1 MQALSNKRVIAASL
15 VIGGFLASLSAA
27 LGAEAGAPGGDAH
40 RSVQFNRDIRPLF
53 ANHCT
58 ACHGGVKAAGNVSF
72 LYRDRAIA
80 RGKSGAPAVVPGEP
94 ERSEVIRRVT
104 STDPEELMPKPDH
117 GPRLSSQEVE
127 TLRRWIQ
134 EGAKWSEHWS
144 FVPPEEPARPSLK
157 NLGWAR
163 SRADEFILAKLE
175 AEGLSPTPEATPAQW
190 LRRVSLDLIGLPPS
204 LESYRQFRTHFA
216 RDPEL
221 ARQEAVDRLLASPSF
236 GERWAAMWLDLARYS
251 DTYGFEKD
259 PYREIWP
266 WRDWVIRAFNADL
279 PYDSFTIAQLAGDL
293 LDAPTADQILATAFH
308 RNTQNNTEGGTDDE
322 EYRTVAVL
330 DRVNTTWTAWQA
342 TTFGCVQCH
351 SHPYDPFPQADYYRF
366 AALFNSTE
374 DCDQDDDFP
383 RMLFPKDRSR
393 RDEAIGRQRE
403 LREQRELLNTE
414 GLAVAGKVQDWQPL
428 RPSMLETS
436 GGVLELAPDGRIQA
450 SGTLPI
456 SVTYRLRL
464 PATAGMTAIR
474 IEIHPDSN
482 DPRKAPERGQ
492 IFSKLSA
499 SLISVG
505 VSTQS
510 VRLKEVIVDYL
521 AGPRD
526 PQRVIEA
533 GGGGGFGSFPVMTTP
548 RVGYVVLEAPLEVQ
562 GNPVLQLTIE
572 HGIAANSIQG
582 CALRNFALSYSKD
595 QRLTDFVTFPTRLLA
610 WGRWKEGQQR
620 LGEFSGSRVPVLVQR
635 STSARRETRTFIR
648 GNRSTL
654 GDLVEAGIPEVVAP
668 PKLDHPPTR
677 LDMARW
683 LVGDQNPLAARVL
696 ANRLWAE
703 LFGRGIVETLEDFG
717 TSGSRP
723 THPELLDHLALRLRG
738 ELRWSIKKFLRELVL
753 SATYA
758 QSAKCSPESLER
770 DPANRFYARGPRARL
785 TAEMVRDQALMVSGQ
800 LAAKQFGNPVYP
812 PQPEGIWST
821 VYSGESWKTSQGAD
835 RFRRSIYTYH
845 RRTSG
850 YPTFLTFDAPTRDSC
865 TARRI
870 PSNTPLQAL
879 VTLNDPAFVELAQS
893 MAARMESAAS
903 TPKARIVYGAQLL
916 TLESPPNPMVESLL
930 NLYDS
935 ALADY
940 RADLASSEKL
950 GPSPERA
957 ALVLVANTLLNLD
970 PFVVR

>member
-1 MQALSNKRVIAASL
+1 MA
-15 VIGGFLASLSAA
+15 FLGPAM
-27 LGAEAGAPGGDAH
+27 GAESVTPGGDAH

-53 ANHCT
+53 AKHCT

-80 RGKSGAPAVVPGEP
+80 QGKSGAPAVVPGGP

-104 STDPEELMPKPDH
+104 STDPDELMPKPDH
-117 GPRLSSQEVE
+117 GPRLSPEEVG
-127 TLRRWIQ
+127 TLTRWIQ

-157 NLGWAR
+157 NRLWSR
-163 SRADEFILAKLE
+163 TRADEFILTRLE
-175 AEGLSPTPEATPAQW
+175 AEGLSPSAEATPAQW
-190 LRRVSLDLIGLPPS
+190 LRRVSLDLTGLPPS
-204 LESYRQFRTHFA
+204 LEFYQQFNACYA

-221 ARQEAVDRLLASPSF
+221 ARQEAVDRLLASPNF

-279 PYDSFTIAQLAGDL
+279 PYDAFTIAQLAGDL

-366 AALFNSTE
+366 AAFFNSTE

-383 RMLFPKDRSR
+383 RILFPKEGSR
-393 RDEAIGRQRE
+393 REEAVGRQRE
-403 LREQRELLNTE
+403 LRGQRELLNSE
-414 GLAVAGKVQDWQPL
+414 GLVVAAKVQDWKPL
-428 RPSMLETS
+428 LPSTLESS
-436 GGVLELAPDGRIQA
+436 GGSLNLASDGRIHA

-456 SVTYRLRL
+456 SVTYRLKL
-464 PATAGMTAIR
+464 PAIAGMTAIR

-482 DPRKAPERGQ
+482 DPRKVPERGQ

-499 SLISVG
+499 ALVSAG

-526 PQRVIEA
+526 PQRVIET
-533 GGGGGFGSFPVMTTP
+533 GGGGGFGSYPVMTTP

-582 CALRNFALSYSKD
+582 CALRNFTLAYSKD
-595 QRLTDFVTFPTRLLA
+595 QRLTDFVTFPTRLFA

-620 LGEFSGSRVPVLVQR
+620 LGELSGARVPVLVQR
-635 STSARRETRTFIR
+635 PTTAKRETRTFIR

-654 GDLVEAGIPEVVAP
+654 GDPVEAGIPAVVVP
-668 PKLDHPPTR
+668 PKPDHPLTR

-683 LVGDQNPLAARVL
+683 LVGEQNPLAARVL

-738 ELRWSIKKFLRELVL
+738 ELRWSIKRFLRELVL

-758 QSAKCSPESLER
+758 QSARCSPELLEK
-770 DPANRFYARGPRARL
+770 DPANRLYARGPRVRL
-785 TAEMVRDQALMVSGQ
+785 TAEMVRDQALAVSGR
-800 LAAKQFGNPVYP
+800 LTAKQFGNPVYP
-812 PQPEGIWST
+812 PQPDGIWST
-821 VYSGESWKTSQGAD
+821 VYSGESWRTSQGAE

-893 MAARMESAAS
+893 MAARMELAA
-903 TPKARIVYGAQLL
+903 PAPRAQIAHGAQLL
-916 TLESPPNPMVESLL
+916 TLENPPASMLESLL
-930 NLYDS
+930 KLYDS
-935 ALADY
+935 ALAEY